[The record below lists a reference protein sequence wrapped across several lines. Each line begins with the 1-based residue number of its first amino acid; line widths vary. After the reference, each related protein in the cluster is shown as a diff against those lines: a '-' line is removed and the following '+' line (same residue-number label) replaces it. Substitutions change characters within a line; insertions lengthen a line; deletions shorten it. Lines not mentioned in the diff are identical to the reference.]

1 LQYSDS
7 IIPFSFSSESEEIL
21 VASNKSLKN
30 NNEELIRGVGNY
42 YHFLQSV
49 YIYVYKGILYTD
61 KLTQEI
67 DLFINSLDVETGKV
81 KKFMSMI
88 DAMNYMGDRG
98 WEFIQAYAITY
109 NNQNVYHYI
118 LKRPKKGSGYIP
130 DTK

>member
-1 LQYSDS
+1 MKN
-7 IIPFSFSSESEEIL
+7 IIIFLFFSTFYNNAFSQNILNEGNRAEDFIYCELVGESKWMSRKIQ
-21 VASNKSLKN
+21 V
-30 NNEELIRGVGNY
+30 
-42 YHFLQSV
+42 
-49 YIYVYKGILYTD
+49 
-61 KLTQEI
+61 EI
-67 DLFINSLDVETGKV
+67 DFGQGLYRDQRIRDEETGKV

>member
-1 LQYSDS
+1 MSRKIQ
-7 IIPFSFSSESEEIL
+7 
-21 VASNKSLKN
+21 V
-30 NNEELIRGVGNY
+30 
-42 YHFLQSV
+42 
-49 YIYVYKGILYTD
+49 
-61 KLTQEI
+61 EI
-67 DLFINSLDVETGKV
+67 DFGQGLYRDQRIRDEETGKV